1 MRGFTLVEVMVAL
14 AVSALLVTGV
24 WAATNAAVQAADRRK
39 TGARE
44 EERMS
49 RTLELLRDDWRGRT
63 RLMKPEP
70 PAPAGT
76 TMLLLSTTSD
86 SISPAGGRS
95 SKEIRYVASEKG
107 LLRQEGGTQ
116 ILLVERP
123 ARLEV
128 WDGATWRADTTAAN
142 GALRVSF
149 ESLPPV
155 VFR

>member
-1 MRGFTLVEVMVAL
+1 MLVEVMVAL
-14 AVSALLVTGV
+14 AVSALLVTGA
-24 WAATNAAVQAADRRK
+24 WAATNAAVQASDRRK
-39 TGARE
+39 AGARE

-49 RTLELLRDDWRGRT
+49 RALELLRDDWRGRT
-63 RLMKPEP
+63 RLLKPEP

-86 SISPAGGRS
+86 SISPAAGRS
-95 SKEIRYVASEKG
+95 TREVRYLASGKG

-123 ARLEV
+123 ARLDV
-128 WDGATWRADTTAAN
+128 WDGAAWRTDTTAAV
-142 GALRVSF
+142 GAIRVSF
-149 ESLPPV
+149 EFLPPV